1 MEPIRIKP
9 EEFKLSNFINYYKDN
24 SEELL
29 LEFPKSISRVCL
41 IDKDYM
47 DVITFDEDY
56 EDLEEAN
63 DYINLLLDEE
73 YSLHFTIGKTYESC
87 EKIEFI
93 DGTKYSMKHYAQD
106 LYEDSNNIKDIGEL
120 NLDLDHLVGL
130 LFDFADDEIII
141 SVTNFEHGGGIGTPR
156 IQEVED
162 SGDLEEVI
170 KALIERFGK

>member
-9 EEFKLSNFINYYKDN
+9 DEFKLSNFINYYKDN

-29 LEFPKSISRVCL
+29 LEFPDSISRVCL

-56 EDLEEAN
+56 EGLEDTN

-73 YSLHFTIGKTYESC
+73 YSLYFTIGKTYEGC
-87 EKIEFI
+87 EKLEFI
-93 DGTKYSMKHYAQD
+93 DGKKYSMKNYIED
-106 LYEDSNNIKDIGEL
+106 LYEDSNSIKDIGEL
-120 NLDLDHLVGL
+120 SLDVDHLVGL
-130 LFDFADDEIII
+130 LFDFADGEIVI
-141 SVTNFEHGGGIGTPR
+141 SAVNFEHGGGLGIPR

-170 KALIERFGK
+170 RVFIERFNK

>member
-29 LEFPKSISRVCL
+29 LEFPDSISRVCL

-56 EDLEEAN
+56 EDLEEAD

-73 YSLHFTIGKTYESC
+73 YSLHFAIGKTYESC

-93 DGTKYSMKHYAQD
+93 DGK
-106 LYEDSNNIKDIGEL
+106 NI
-120 NLDLDHLVGL
+120 V
-130 LFDFADDEIII
+130 
-141 SVTNFEHGGGIGTPR
+141 
-156 IQEVED
+156 
-162 SGDLEEVI
+162 
-170 KALIERFGK
+170 